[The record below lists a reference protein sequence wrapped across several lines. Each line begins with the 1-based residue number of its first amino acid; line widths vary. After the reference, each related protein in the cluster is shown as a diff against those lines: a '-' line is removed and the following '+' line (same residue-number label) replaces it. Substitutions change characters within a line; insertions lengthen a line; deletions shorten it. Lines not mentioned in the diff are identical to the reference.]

1 MLQWL
6 AQQPRQ
12 LLHLA
17 LRSLW
22 RQRFQEMSTMMP
34 PKLWLSKHF
43 TLPFDPPAGSC
54 YYVRAREH
62 LNLKFPHLQCVEA
75 ESHVA

>member
-17 LRSLW
+17 LRFQL

-34 PKLWLSKHF
+34 PKLWPSKHF
-43 TLPFDPPAGSC
+43 TLPFDLPAGSC
-54 YYVRAREH
+54 YCVRGRKH
-62 LNLKFPHLQCVEA
+62 LNLKFLHLQCVKA